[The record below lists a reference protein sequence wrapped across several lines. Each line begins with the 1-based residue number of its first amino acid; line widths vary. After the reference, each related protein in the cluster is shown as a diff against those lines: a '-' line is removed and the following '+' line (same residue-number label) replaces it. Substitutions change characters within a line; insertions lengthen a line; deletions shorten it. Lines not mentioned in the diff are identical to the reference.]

1 MAGADATGDGGSLRA
16 VAPTAARREGAGAGG
31 MLVRRDRALLAVLIM
46 LDIGFHAGRS
56 NTVSAAEIAERSH
69 LARRGIEP
77 LLQALSR
84 SGLLESVRGPRGGY
98 RLGRPRRDITLSEV
112 VSVATADESAEPAP
126 ASGAQAS
133 SAQPSGTAPAA
144 AARAC
149 QPDGPHG
156 ALHDAVVERLWG
168 ELDASLCER
177 LACLTLDDLLRRAE
191 AAGLRRP
198 LAEPI
203 SFSI

>member
-1 MAGADATGDGGSLRA
+1 
-16 VAPTAARREGAGAGG
+16 
-31 MLVRRDRALLAVLIM
+31 MLVRRDRAMVAVLIM
-46 LDIGFHAGRS
+46 LDVGFHAGRS
-56 NTVSAAEIAERSH
+56 CTVSAAGIAERAG

-98 RLGRPRRDITLSEV
+98 RLGRPRREIQLCDV
-112 VSVATADESAEPAP
+112 VRTATADD
-126 ASGAQAS
+126 
-133 SAQPSGTAPAA
+133 AA
-144 AARAC
+144 GE
-149 QPDGPHG
+149 DGPRG
-156 ALHDAVVERLWG
+156 ELQDAVVDRLWH

-177 LACLTLDDLLRRAE
+177 LQALTLDDLLRRAE

>member
-1 MAGADATGDGGSLRA
+1 
-16 VAPTAARREGAGAGG
+16 
-31 MLVRRDRALLAVLIM
+31 MLVRRDRAMVAVLIM
-46 LDIGFHAGRS
+46 LDVGFHAGRS
-56 NTVSAAEIAERSH
+56 NTVSAAEIAERAG

-98 RLGRPRRDITLSEV
+98 RLGRARRDICLCDV
-112 VSVATADESAEPAP
+112 VRTATTEDSCAE
-126 ASGAQAS
+126 
-133 SAQPSGTAPAA
+133 
-144 AARAC
+144 
-149 QPDGPHG
+149 DGPRG
-156 ALHDAVVERLWG
+156 ELQDAVVDKLWH

-177 LACLTLDDLLRRAE
+177 LQRMTLDDLLRRAE